1 MESREKI
8 RIIQSPSL
16 TEVYLKESP
25 EIFKENDFELAEY
38 ALVNGHTEVFTLIFE
53 HFYPEILKIF
63 EYGFKRD
70 FTEILDYDEY
80 ARKHAD
86 YLKCFLPPKIRK
98 RVYDDNV

>member
-16 TEVYLKESP
+16 TEVYLKKSP

-38 ALVNGHTEVFTLIFE
+38 ALVNGYTDVFALIFE
-53 HFYPEILKIF
+53 YFHPEILKIF
-63 EYGFKRD
+63 EYGFKRN
-70 FTEILDYDEY
+70 FTEMLNYDEH

-86 YLKCFLPPKIRK
+86 YLKCFLPREIRK
-98 RVYDDNV
+98 KVYDDKE